1 MSLNVQ
7 ACFICKQKLHLRCVR
22 CPAAFHIKCAPW
34 PEAVIPLKDH
44 PGKAICWRHPS
55 DWRLD
60 KKEKPDTPKQ
70 PDTPMTDISEI
81 FCRLPLPFINEEF
94 KIDFTWKDMDNKI
107 EPPPYTHIRRSIHIT
122 Y

>member
-1 MSLNVQ
+1 

-60 KKEKPDTPKQ
+60 KKLLGLFG
-70 PDTPMTDISEI
+70 MYR
-81 FCRLPLPFINEEF
+81 FLFLVLPFCIF
-94 KIDFTWKDMDNKI
+94 LFRKQS
-107 EPPPYTHIRRSIHIT
+107 P
-122 Y
+122 